1 MGKTGNSVDQKPR
14 CVVIFA
20 SEDDQLAA
28 KLASAISLSG
38 YDGWSSHQIAQ
49 GKWTRVVEQ
58 ELETCD
64 AVVPLVTKNT
74 RQKDIF
80 RDEWSFAERLQRPIF
95 PFVVDPNGVPLGF
108 GQYSRTD
115 ASGWDGLPRHPCIDS
130 LNERLQLHFN
140 GKGSRLKNLNSKQV
154 RRLEVGRKQLDL
166 PAFVFS
172 LSTFETQI
180 DPIDGLDLLSGLC
193 PSACLVSAYD
203 FHDVLHGS
211 SRDVRRS
218 IAAIE
223 ESRSVLFLDSGN
235 YEATRKGDHRTKKN
249 REGWCPEKFWE
260 VASGIPADLI
270 FTYDPPLNGSAGVQS
285 VKNIVDRYIL
295 DLEKTG
301 VDASSLCPIVHIP
314 DEYQKRPDSI
324 ASLVYETAKELQ
336 PTLVAVPEREL
347 GEGLCAR
354 MRSVQAIRQK
364 LGELGSYQAV
374 HILGTG
380 NPISMAALAACG
392 ADSFDGLEWCRT
404 AANYETNSLMHFQQF
419 DSLLSAFAGRM
430 KNESARALAELVGA
444 PFALRVA
451 SYNFDYFE
459 EWVQTIQRLTRSG
472 DNELLLKIIPTIGTS
487 LATVLQK
494 KGIK

>member
-1 MGKTGNSVDQKPR
+1 MGKTGNAVDQKPR

-28 KLASAISLSG
+28 KLARALSLSG

-49 GKWTRVVEQ
+49 GKWTQVVEQ
-58 ELETCD
+58 ELEACD
-64 AVVPLVTKNT
+64 AVVPLVTGNT
-74 RQKDIF
+74 RRKDIF
-80 RDEWSFAERLQRPIF
+80 RDEWSLAERLQRPIF
-95 PFVVDPNGVPLGF
+95 PFAVDPNGIPLGF

-115 ASGWDGLPRHPCIDS
+115 ASDWDGSPRHPCIGS
-130 LNERLQLHFN
+130 LSDRLQLHFRDIESRR
-140 GKGSRLKNLNSKQV
+140 KGLSPKQA
-154 RRLEVGRKQLDL
+154 RKLEVGRKQLDL

-203 FHDVLHGS
+203 FHGVLHGS
-211 SRDVRRS
+211 SSDIRRS
-218 IAAIE
+218 VAVIE

-249 REGWCPEKFWE
+249 RKGWCPEKFWE

-270 FTYDPPLNGSAGVQS
+270 FTYDPPLNGNAEVQT
-285 VKNIVDRYIL
+285 VKNIIDRYIL
-295 DLEKTG
+295 DLQKTG

-314 DEYQKRPDSI
+314 DEYQERPDMV

-336 PTLVAVPEREL
+336 PTLVAIPEREL
-347 GEGLCAR
+347 GDGLCAR
-354 MRSVQAIRQK
+354 MRSVQAIRERLSD
-364 LGELGSYQAV
+364 LGGYQAV

-419 DSLLSAFAGRM
+419 DSLLTAFAGRM

-459 EWVQTIQRLTRSG
+459 EWVRTIQRLTRSG
-472 DNELLLKIIPTIGTS
+472 DSELLLKIIPTIGSS
-487 LATVLQK
+487 LAAILQEKGK
-494 KGIK
+494 K